1 MSFFGEAELEGLE
14 AQCWSALG
22 LWERAA
28 EHAQRAV
35 ALQNPHFTR
44 NRALF
49 TAELAG
55 DLAAQGQAE
64 EAAAAGSRALDFLG
78 PVQSTRI
85 SAMLETAAGRLRS
98 FRREPAVS
106 RLPRPARGH
115 GLTVSTRGRAA
126 TA

>member
-14 AQCWSALG
+14 AQCWSARWVCG
-22 LWERAA
+22 TAPRTTPERAV
-28 EHAQRAV
+28 Q
-35 ALQNPHFTR
+35 LQNPHFTR

-55 DLAAQGQAE
+55 DLAAQGQAAQ
-64 EAAAAGSRALDFLG
+64 AAAAGSRALDFLG

-85 SAMLETAAGRLRS
+85 SAMLGAAAACAPAGGSPGRS
-98 FRREPAVS
+98 F
-106 RLPRPARGH
+106 LARY
-115 GLTVSTRGRAA
+115 AA